1 LNRFIHRL
9 IANLIPLDLLICF
22 LSVSCVLTPT
32 RGSETSEHRDYLN
45 GGYYLLHHLC
55 EDEAKLPLLLDVKD
69 APPEIE
75 KYAVHIS
82 KTAKES
88 ITALERLQEN
98 DPHLNFDKNPLPRI
112 ERDVR
117 ESIQAINNTNYC
129 SAQPAQNL
137 CGLCSSAKSKRV
149 VMRSTWP
156 RSCRNRKRIQTGLKP
171 SSTSQSNGV
180 QSMKRPCV
188 SSGINSQ
195 KPRSGAAGTAAPI

>member
-1 LNRFIHRL
+1 MNHFIHRL

-55 EDEAKLPLLLDVKD
+55 ADEAKLPLLLDVKD

-117 ESIQAINNTNYC
+117 ESIQADKQHQLLFGTTGAEFVRALLVSQVEASSY
-129 SAQPAQNL
+129 ALNL
-137 CGLCSSAKSKRV
+137 AKVLSQQEKNPDRV
-149 VMRSTWP
+149 KTLQHISVQWRAIHEEAMRLL
-156 RSCRNRKRIQTGLKP
+156 RN
-171 SSTSQSNGV
+171 
-180 QSMKRPCV
+180 
-188 SSGINSQ
+188 
-195 KPRSGAAGTAAPI
+195 

>member
-1 LNRFIHRL
+1 MNHFIHRL

-117 ESIQAINNTNYC
+117 ESIQADKQHQLLFGTTGAEFVRALLVSQVEASSY
-129 SAQPAQNL
+129 ALNL
-137 CGLCSSAKSKRV
+137 AKVLSQQEKNPDRV
-149 VMRSTWP
+149 KTLQHISVQWHAIHEEAMRLL
-156 RSCRNRKRIQTGLKP
+156 RN
-171 SSTSQSNGV
+171 
-180 QSMKRPCV
+180 
-188 SSGINSQ
+188 
-195 KPRSGAAGTAAPI
+195 

>member
-1 LNRFIHRL
+1 MNHFIHRL

-88 ITALERLQEN
+88 ITDLERLQEN

-117 ESIQAINNTNYC
+117 ESIQADKQHQLLFGTTGAEFVRALLVSQVEASSY
-129 SAQPAQNL
+129 ALNL
-137 CGLCSSAKSKRV
+137 AKVLSQQEKNPDRV
-149 VMRSTWP
+149 KTLQHISVQWRAIHEEAMRLL
-156 RSCRNRKRIQTGLKP
+156 RN
-171 SSTSQSNGV
+171 
-180 QSMKRPCV
+180 
-188 SSGINSQ
+188 
-195 KPRSGAAGTAAPI
+195 

>member
-1 LNRFIHRL
+1 MNHFIHRL

-88 ITALERLQEN
+88 ITALERLHEN

-117 ESIQAINNTNYC
+117 ESIQADKQHQLLFGTTGAEFVRALLVSQVEASSY
-129 SAQPAQNL
+129 ALNL
-137 CGLCSSAKSKRV
+137 AKVLSQQEKNPDRV
-149 VMRSTWP
+149 KTLQHISVQWRAIHEEAMRLL
-156 RSCRNRKRIQTGLKP
+156 RN
-171 SSTSQSNGV
+171 
-180 QSMKRPCV
+180 
-188 SSGINSQ
+188 
-195 KPRSGAAGTAAPI
+195 

>member
-1 LNRFIHRL
+1 LNHFIHRL

-88 ITALERLQEN
+88 IAALERLQEN
-98 DPHLNFDKNPLPRI
+98 DPDLNFDKNPLPRI

-117 ESIQAINNTNYC
+117 ESIQADKQHQLLFGTTGAEFVRALLVSQVEASSY
-129 SAQPAQNL
+129 ALNL
-137 CGLCSSAKSKRV
+137 AKVLSQQEKNPDRV
-149 VMRSTWP
+149 KTLQHISVQWRAIHEEAMRLL
-156 RSCRNRKRIQTGLKP
+156 RN
-171 SSTSQSNGV
+171 
-180 QSMKRPCV
+180 
-188 SSGINSQ
+188 
-195 KPRSGAAGTAAPI
+195 

>member
-1 LNRFIHRL
+1 
-9 IANLIPLDLLICF
+9 
-22 LSVSCVLTPT
+22 
-32 RGSETSEHRDYLN
+32 LN

-88 ITALERLQEN
+88 ITALEHLQEN

-117 ESIQAINNTNYC
+117 ESIQADKQHQLLFGTTGAEFVRALLVSQVEASSY
-129 SAQPAQNL
+129 ARNL
-137 CGLCSSAKSKRV
+137 AKVLSQQEKNPDRV
-149 VMRSTWP
+149 KTLQHISVQWRAIHEEAMRLL
-156 RSCRNRKRIQTGLKP
+156 RS
-171 SSTSQSNGV
+171 
-180 QSMKRPCV
+180 
-188 SSGINSQ
+188 
-195 KPRSGAAGTAAPI
+195 